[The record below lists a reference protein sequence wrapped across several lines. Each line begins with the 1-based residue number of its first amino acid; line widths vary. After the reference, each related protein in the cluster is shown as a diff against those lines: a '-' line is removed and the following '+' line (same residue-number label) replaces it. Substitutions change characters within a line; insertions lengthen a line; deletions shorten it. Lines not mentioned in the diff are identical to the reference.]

1 MSGSRMGQAMIEVRD
16 LTKTFGAVEAVRGIS
31 FRVDAG
37 EIVGFLGPNGAGK
50 TTTLRILAGI
60 FPPTGGEVRIAG
72 RDPARDPLA
81 CRRAVG
87 YFPEYAPFY
96 PDLRVEGY
104 LRFVARMKRIPRAG
118 RARAVAEVLAW
129 CGLEGVTRRRVG
141 TLSKG
146 YRQRVGLAQA
156 LCGNPPILILDE
168 PTIGLDPEQ
177 VVEVRDLVRAL
188 GGQRT
193 VFFSSHILSE
203 VAALCERVIV
213 VARGRLVGE
222 GTPRELSERV
232 GRRQRVVLRVEGPA
246 EAVAAALAA
255 IPGVERVAR
264 EADAF
269 VLEVAAQGDAARAAG
284 EAMAARGWAIR
295 ELRAE
300 TPDLEEI
307 FLHLVRDGEW
317 PPA

>member
-1 MSGSRMGQAMIEVRD
+1 MGQAMIEVRD

-31 FRVDAG
+31 FRVEAG

-50 TTTLRILAGI
+50 TTTMRILAGI
-60 FPPTGGEVRIAG
+60 FPPTSGEVRIAG

-96 PDLRVEGY
+96 PDLRVAGY
-104 LRFVARMKRIPRAG
+104 LRFVARMKRLPRAE
-118 RARAVAEVLAW
+118 RPRAVAQVLAW
-129 CGLEGVTRRRVG
+129 CGLEGVARRRVG

-177 VVEVRDLVRAL
+177 VVEIRELVRAL
-188 GGQRT
+188 GGSRT
-193 VFFSSHILSE
+193 IFFSSHILSE
-203 VAALCERVIV
+203 VEALCERVIV

-222 GTPRELSERV
+222 GTARELSERV
-232 GRRQRVVLRVEGPA
+232 GRRQRVVLRVDGPA

-255 IPGVERVAR
+255 LPGVERVAR
-264 EADAF
+264 EAAAF
-269 VLEVAAQGDAARAAG
+269 VLEAAASADVARAAG
-284 EAMAARGWAIR
+284 EAMAARGWTIR
-295 ELRAE
+295 ELRE
-300 TPDLEEI
+300 EMPDLEQI
-307 FLHLVRDGEW
+307 FLRLVRDGAR
-317 PPA
+317 PQA

>member
-1 MSGSRMGQAMIEVRD
+1 MGQAMIEVRD

-31 FRVDAG
+31 FRVEAG

-50 TTTLRILAGI
+50 TTTMRILAGI
-60 FPPTGGEVRIAG
+60 FPPTSGEVRIAG

-96 PDLRVEGY
+96 PDLRVAGY
-104 LRFVARMKRIPRAG
+104 LRFVARMKRLPRAE
-118 RARAVAEVLAW
+118 RPRAVAQVLAW
-129 CGLEGVTRRRVG
+129 CGLEGVARRRVG

-156 LCGNPPILILDE
+156 LCGEPPILILDE
-168 PTIGLDPEQ
+168 PTIGLDPGQ
-177 VVEVRDLVRAL
+177 VVEIRDLVRAL
-188 GGQRT
+188 GGART

-203 VAALCERVIV
+203 VEALCERVIV

-222 GTPRELSERV
+222 GTARELSERV
-232 GRRQRVVLRVEGPA
+232 GRRQRVVLRVDGPA

-255 IPGVERVAR
+255 LPGVERVAR
-264 EADAF
+264 EAAAF
-269 VLEVAAQGDAARAAG
+269 VLEAAASADVARAAG
-284 EAMAARGWAIR
+284 EAMAARGWTIR
-295 ELRAE
+295 ELRE
-300 TPDLEEI
+300 EMPDLEQI
-307 FLHLVRDGEW
+307 FLRLVRDGAR
-317 PPA
+317 PQA

>member
-1 MSGSRMGQAMIEVRD
+1 MGQAMIEVRD

-31 FRVDAG
+31 FRVEAG

-50 TTTLRILAGI
+50 TTTMRILAGI
-60 FPPTGGEVRIAG
+60 FPPTSGEVRIAG

-96 PDLRVEGY
+96 PDLRVAGY
-104 LRFVARMKRIPRAG
+104 LRFVARMKRLPRAE
-118 RARAVAEVLAW
+118 RPRAVAQVLAW
-129 CGLEGVTRRRVG
+129 CGLEGVARRRVG

-177 VVEVRDLVRAL
+177 VVEIRDLVRAL
-188 GGQRT
+188 GGSRAI
-193 VFFSSHILSE
+193 FFSSHILSE
-203 VAALCERVIV
+203 VEALCERVIV

-222 GTPRELSERV
+222 GTARELAERV
-232 GRRQRVVLRVEGPA
+232 GRRQRVVLRVDGPA

-255 IPGVERVAR
+255 LPGVERVAR
-264 EADAF
+264 EAAAF
-269 VLEVAAQGDAARAAG
+269 VLEGAASADVARAAG
-284 EAMAARGWAIR
+284 EAMAARGWTIR
-295 ELRAE
+295 ELRE
-300 TPDLEEI
+300 EMPDLEQI
-307 FLHLVRDGEW
+307 FLRLVRDGAR
-317 PPA
+317 PQA

>member
-1 MSGSRMGQAMIEVRD
+1 MIEVRD

-31 FRVDAG
+31 FRVDMG

-60 FPPTGGEVRIAG
+60 FPPTSGEVRIAG

-96 PDLRVEGY
+96 PDLRVAGY
-104 LRFVARMKRIPRAG
+104 LRFVARMKRLPRAE
-118 RARAVAEVLAW
+118 RPRAVAQVLAW
-129 CGLEGVTRRRVG
+129 CGLEGVARRRVG

-177 VVEVRDLVRAL
+177 VVEIRDLVRAL
-188 GGQRT
+188 GGSRT
-193 VFFSSHILSE
+193 IFFSSHILSE
-203 VAALCERVIV
+203 VEALCERVIV

-222 GTPRELSERV
+222 GTARELSERV
-232 GRRQRVVLRVEGPA
+232 GRRQRVVLRVDGPA

-255 IPGVERVAR
+255 LPGVERVAR
-264 EADAF
+264 EAAAF
-269 VLEVAAQGDAARAAG
+269 VLEAAASADVARAAG
-284 EAMAARGWAIR
+284 EAMAARGWTIR
-295 ELRAE
+295 ELRE
-300 TPDLEEI
+300 EMPDLEQI
-307 FLHLVRDGEW
+307 FLRLVRDGAR
-317 PPA
+317 PQA

>member
-1 MSGSRMGQAMIEVRD
+1 MIEVRD

-31 FRVDAG
+31 FRVEAG

-50 TTTLRILAGI
+50 TTTMRILAGI
-60 FPPTGGEVRIAG
+60 FPPTSGEVRIAG

-96 PDLRVEGY
+96 PDLRVAGY
-104 LRFVARMKRIPRAG
+104 LRFVARMKRLPRAE
-118 RARAVAEVLAW
+118 RPRAVAQVLAW
-129 CGLEGVTRRRVG
+129 CGLEGVARRRVG

-177 VVEVRDLVRAL
+177 VVEIRDLVRAL
-188 GGQRT
+188 GGSRT

-203 VAALCERVIV
+203 VEALCERVIV

-222 GTPRELSERV
+222 GTARELAERV
-232 GRRQRVVLRVEGPA
+232 GRRQRVVLRVDGPA

-255 IPGVERVAR
+255 LPGVERVAR
-264 EADAF
+264 EAAAF
-269 VLEVAAQGDAARAAG
+269 VLEAAATGDVARAAG
-284 EAMAARGWAIR
+284 EAMAARGWTIR

-300 TPDLEEI
+300 TPDLEQI
-307 FLHLVRDGEW
+307 FLRLVRDGAR
-317 PPA
+317 PQA

>member
-1 MSGSRMGQAMIEVRD
+1 MGQAMIEVRD
-16 LTKTFGAVEAVRGIS
+16 LRKTFGAVEAVRGIS
-31 FRVDAG
+31 FRVERG

-60 FPPTGGEVRIAG
+60 FPPTSGEVRIAG

-104 LRFVARMKRIPRAG
+104 LRFVARLKRIPRAE
-118 RARAVAEVLAW
+118 RRRAVARVLAS
-129 CGLEGVTRRRVG
+129 CGLEGVVRRRVG

-156 LCGNPPILILDE
+156 LCGDPPILILDE

-177 VVEVRDLVRAL
+177 VVEIRDLVRAL
-188 GGQRT
+188 GGSRT
-193 VFFSSHILSE
+193 IFFSSHILSE
-203 VAALCERVIV
+203 VEALCERVIV

-222 GTPRELSERV
+222 GTARELSERV
-232 GRRQRVVLRVEGPA
+232 GRRQRVVLRVDGPA

-255 IPGVERVAR
+255 LPGVERVAR
-264 EADAF
+264 EAAAF
-269 VLEVAAQGDAARAAG
+269 VLEAAASADVARAAG
-284 EAMAARGWAIR
+284 EAMAARGWTIR
-295 ELRAE
+295 ELRE
-300 TPDLEEI
+300 EMPDLEQI
-307 FLHLVRDGEW
+307 FLRLVRDGAR
-317 PPA
+317 PQA

>member
-1 MSGSRMGQAMIEVRD
+1 MIEVRD

-104 LRFVARMKRIPRAG
+104 LRFVARMKRIPRAE

-129 CGLEGVTRRRVG
+129 CGLEGVARRRVG

-193 VFFSSHILSE
+193 VFFSSHILAE

-222 GTPRELSERV
+222 GTPRELAERV

-269 VLEVAAQGDAARAAG
+269 VLEAAAQGDAARAAG

-307 FLHLVRDGEW
+307 FLHLVRDGER

>member
-1 MSGSRMGQAMIEVRD
+1 MIEVRD

-31 FRVDAG
+31 FRVEAG

-60 FPPTGGEVRIAG
+60 FPPTSGEVRIDG

-104 LRFVARMKRIPRAG
+104 LRFVARLKRIPRAE
-118 RARAVAEVLAW
+118 RRRAVARVLAS
-129 CGLEGVTRRRVG
+129 CGLEGVVRRRVG

-177 VVEVRDLVRAL
+177 VVEIRDLVRAL
-188 GGQRT
+188 GGSRT

-203 VAALCERVIV
+203 VEALCERVIV

-222 GTPRELSERV
+222 GTARELSERV
-232 GRRQRVVLRVEGPA
+232 GRRQRVVLRVDGPA

-255 IPGVERVAR
+255 LPGVERVAR
-264 EADAF
+264 EAAAF
-269 VLEVAAQGDAARAAG
+269 VLEAAASADVARAAG
-284 EAMAARGWAIR
+284 EAMAARGWTIR
-295 ELRAE
+295 ELRE
-300 TPDLEEI
+300 EMPDLEQI
-307 FLHLVRDGEW
+307 FLRLVRDGAR
-317 PPA
+317 PQA

>member
-1 MSGSRMGQAMIEVRD
+1 MIEVRD

-31 FRVDAG
+31 FRVDMG

-104 LRFVARMKRIPRAG
+104 LRFVARMKRIPRAE

-129 CGLEGVTRRRVG
+129 CGLEGVARRRVG

-193 VFFSSHILSE
+193 VFFSSHILAE

-222 GTPRELSERV
+222 GTPRELAERV

-269 VLEVAAQGDAARAAG
+269 VLEAAAQGDAARAAG

-307 FLHLVRDGEW
+307 FLHLVRDGER

>member
-1 MSGSRMGQAMIEVRD
+1 MGQAMIEVRD
-16 LTKTFGAVEAVRGIS
+16 LRKTFGAVEAVRGIS
-31 FRVDAG
+31 FRVDGG

-60 FPPTGGEVRIAG
+60 FPPTSGEVRIAG

-104 LRFVARMKRIPRAG
+104 LRFVARLKRIPRAE
-118 RARAVAEVLAW
+118 RRRAVARVLAS
-129 CGLEGVTRRRVG
+129 CGLEGVVRRRVG

-156 LCGNPPILILDE
+156 LCGDPPILILDE
-168 PTIGLDPEQ
+168 PTIGLDPGQ
-177 VVEVRDLVRAL
+177 VVEIRDLVRAL
-188 GGQRT
+188 GGSRT

-203 VAALCERVIV
+203 VEALCERVIV
-213 VARGRLVGE
+213 VAGGRLVGE
-222 GTPRELSERV
+222 GTPRELAERV
-232 GRRQRVVLRVEGPA
+232 GRRQRVVLRVDGPP

-255 IPGVERVAR
+255 LPGVERVAR

-269 VLEVAAQGDAARAAG
+269 VLEAAAAGDATRAAG
-284 EAMAARGWAIR
+284 EAMAARGWTIR

-300 TPDLEEI
+300 TPDLEQI
-307 FLHLVRDGEW
+307 FLRLVGDGEQ
-317 PPA
+317 PRA

>member
-1 MSGSRMGQAMIEVRD
+1 MIEVRD

-31 FRVDAG
+31 FRVEAG

-50 TTTLRILAGI
+50 TTTMRILAGI
-60 FPPTGGEVRIAG
+60 FPPTSGEVRIAG

-96 PDLRVEGY
+96 PDLRVAGY
-104 LRFVARMKRIPRAG
+104 LRFVARMKRLPRAE
-118 RARAVAEVLAW
+118 RPRAVAQVLAW
-129 CGLEGVTRRRVG
+129 CGLEGVARRRVG

-177 VVEVRDLVRAL
+177 VVEIRDLVRAL
-188 GGQRT
+188 GGSRT
-193 VFFSSHILSE
+193 IFFSSHILSE
-203 VAALCERVIV
+203 VEALCERVIV

-222 GTPRELSERV
+222 GTARELSERV
-232 GRRQRVVLRVEGPA
+232 GRRQRVVLRVDGPA

-255 IPGVERVAR
+255 LPGVERVAR
-264 EADAF
+264 EAAAF
-269 VLEVAAQGDAARAAG
+269 VLEGAASADVARAAG
-284 EAMAARGWAIR
+284 EAMAARGWTIR
-295 ELRAE
+295 ELRE
-300 TPDLEEI
+300 EMPDLEQI
-307 FLHLVRDGEW
+307 FLRLVRDAER
-317 PPA
+317 PQA

>member
-1 MSGSRMGQAMIEVRD
+1 MIEVRD
-16 LTKTFGAVEAVRGIS
+16 LTKTFGALEAVRGIS
-31 FRVDAG
+31 FRVEAG

-50 TTTLRILAGI
+50 TTTMRILAGI
-60 FPPTGGEVRIAG
+60 FPPSSGEVRIAG

-96 PDLRVEGY
+96 PDLRVTGY
-104 LRFVARMKRIPRAG
+104 LRFVARMKRLPRAE
-118 RARAVAEVLAW
+118 RPRAVAQVLAW
-129 CGLEGVTRRRVG
+129 CGLEGVARRRVG

-177 VVEVRDLVRAL
+177 VVEIRDLVRAL
-188 GGQRT
+188 GGSRT
-193 VFFSSHILSE
+193 IFFSSHILSE
-203 VAALCERVIV
+203 VEALCERVIV

-222 GTPRELSERV
+222 GTARELSERV
-232 GRRQRVVLRVEGPA
+232 GRRQRVVLRVDGPA

-255 IPGVERVAR
+255 LPGVERVAR
-264 EADAF
+264 EAAAF
-269 VLEVAAQGDAARAAG
+269 VLEAAASADVARAAG
-284 EAMAARGWAIR
+284 EAMAARGWTIR
-295 ELRAE
+295 ELRE
-300 TPDLEEI
+300 EMPDLEQI
-307 FLHLVRDGEW
+307 FLRLVRDGAR
-317 PPA
+317 PQA

>member
-1 MSGSRMGQAMIEVRD
+1 MGQAMVEVRD

-31 FRVDAG
+31 FRVDMG

-60 FPPTGGEVRIAG
+60 FPPTSGEVRIAG

-104 LRFVARMKRIPRAG
+104 LRFVARMKRIPRAE
-118 RARAVAEVLAW
+118 RARAVARVLAS
-129 CGLEGVTRRRVG
+129 CGLDGVARRRVG

-156 LCGNPPILILDE
+156 LCGSPPILILDE

-177 VVEVRDLVRAL
+177 VVEIRDLVRAL
-188 GGQRT
+188 GGSRT

-203 VAALCERVIV
+203 VEALCERVIV

-222 GTPRELSERV
+222 GTARELSERV
-232 GRRQRVVLRVEGPA
+232 GRRQRVVLRVDGPA

-255 IPGVERVAR
+255 LPGVERVAR
-264 EADAF
+264 AADAF
-269 VLEVAAQGDAARAAG
+269 VLEADGSGDVARAAG
-284 EAMAARGWAIR
+284 EAMAARGWTIR
-295 ELRAE
+295 ELRE
-300 TPDLEEI
+300 EMPDLEQI
-307 FLHLVRDGEW
+307 FLRLVGDGEQ
-317 PPA
+317 PRA

>member
-1 MSGSRMGQAMIEVRD
+1 MGQAMIEVRD

-31 FRVDAG
+31 FRVEAG

-50 TTTLRILAGI
+50 TTTMRILAGI
-60 FPPTGGEVRIAG
+60 FPPTSGEVRIAG

-96 PDLRVEGY
+96 PDLRVAGY
-104 LRFVARMKRIPRAG
+104 LRFVARMKRLPRAE
-118 RARAVAEVLAW
+118 RPRAVAQVLAW
-129 CGLEGVTRRRVG
+129 CGLEGVARRRVG

-168 PTIGLDPEQ
+168 PTIGLDPAQ
-177 VVEVRDLVRAL
+177 VVEIRDLVRAL
-188 GGQRT
+188 GGSRT

-203 VAALCERVIV
+203 VEALCERVIV

-222 GTPRELSERV
+222 GTARELSERV
-232 GRRQRVVLRVEGPA
+232 GRRQRVVLRVDGPA

-255 IPGVERVAR
+255 LPGVERVAR
-264 EADAF
+264 EAAAF
-269 VLEVAAQGDAARAAG
+269 VLEAAASADVARAAG
-284 EAMAARGWAIR
+284 EAMAARGWTIR
-295 ELRAE
+295 ELRE
-300 TPDLEEI
+300 EMPDLEQI
-307 FLHLVRDGEW
+307 FLRLVRDGAR
-317 PPA
+317 PQA

>member
-1 MSGSRMGQAMIEVRD
+1 MGQAMIEVRD

-31 FRVDAG
+31 FRVEAG

-50 TTTLRILAGI
+50 TTTMRILAGI
-60 FPPTGGEVRIAG
+60 FPPTSGEVRIAG

-96 PDLRVEGY
+96 PDLRVAGY
-104 LRFVARMKRIPRAG
+104 LRFVARMKRLPRAE
-118 RARAVAEVLAW
+118 RPRAVAQVLAW
-129 CGLEGVTRRRVG
+129 CGLEGVARRRVG

-177 VVEVRDLVRAL
+177 VVEIRDLVRAL
-188 GGQRT
+188 GGSRT

-203 VAALCERVIV
+203 VEALCERVIV

-222 GTPRELSERV
+222 GTARELSERV
-232 GRRQRVVLRVEGPA
+232 GRRQRVVLRVDGPA

-255 IPGVERVAR
+255 LPGVERVAR
-264 EADAF
+264 EAAAF
-269 VLEVAAQGDAARAAG
+269 VLEAAASADVARAAG
-284 EAMAARGWAIR
+284 EAMAARGWTIR
-295 ELRAE
+295 ELRE
-300 TPDLEEI
+300 EMPDLEQI
-307 FLHLVRDGEW
+307 FLRLVRDGAR
-317 PPA
+317 PQA